1 MNFSAPFIR
10 RPVATTV
17 LAMAVLLLGM
27 VGYFQLPMAL
37 LPNVSFPTVLVT
49 ASLPGASP
57 ETMASS
63 VATPL
68 ERQFTSIPGLA
79 SMSAVSQN
87 GSTRITLQFNLS
99 TSAIAVTQEVSDA
112 VGQAQHFLPPDLPQP
127 PLVKN
132 LNPSARPIL
141 YIGLSAPNM
150 PLYQL
155 NRYAE
160 TRVAT
165 ILSTVPGVADVQV
178 FGAKTYAVR
187 IYVNPFALSARG
199 LSLQAV
205 ESAIGSANV
214 DLPQGTIEG
223 SHADLQTQVHGQL
236 HTAAAYNHL
245 ILAYAHGHPVPLT
258 AVGHAVN
265 STEYNQQETWLNKNP
280 GIVLAVVRQPGSN
293 TVAISNAIH
302 RLLPELAATAPGGV
316 RMQVVFDNA
325 DYIRAAVQEVLF
337 TLALASVLVAGVM
350 WVFLRRFAATVIGAL
365 AIPFS
370 LLGTFLVM
378 WLLGYSL
385 NTLTLLALTLAVG
398 FVVDDAVVMLE
409 NINRHLDRG
418 EEGFTAALVGGREI
432 GFTVLSMTL
441 SLAIIFLPLLFLGG
455 FVGHLFAAFG
465 VTISVVILVSGLVAL
480 TATPALAARFL
491 KRSDAADHGRF
502 QRIFNKSRAL
512 YLQSLDFAL
521 RHKGWVLGLA
531 GLTLIGCFVLMGL
544 VQKSFLPDQRA
555 GLLNVNITYPPG
567 LSFAQIAG
575 EQKGIARAIQENP
588 AVLSVISSAGQ
599 GPGAFSGTTKGN
611 CFVRLK
617 SAYTEDTASVIQSLR
632 KAVAPY
638 HNALIVFMGQQGAQ
652 SGTASANGAY
662 VYELLGTS
670 WSTVNQ
676 ATERLTEALRRVPQL
691 QSVNSSL
698 ENNNPQVAISIRR
711 AAATALGVTPESIE
725 ETLNLAFGGRKVG
738 TIYGSTDQYEVL
750 MEIDPQYQN
759 SIQALDTLSVP
770 GAGGNLIPLSA
781 VVNFRYDAGPL
792 SLRQHDGLPS
802 TTISF
807 NLAPGTTI
815 GQAIPLVQKVAHN
828 ILPAGVNGRF
838 GGNAALF
845 QSSFKSL
852 PILLFATVLLIYVV
866 LAVLYEHFLHPLT
879 ILTALP
885 LAAFGALLSLY
896 LFGLPLDLYSF
907 IGIIM
912 LLGLVKKNG
921 IILVDFAI
929 SGRREGASAEEA
941 IRGACAVRY
950 RPIMMTTFA
959 AILGVLPIAIGF
971 GTGAQTRVPLGVA
984 VVGGLIFSQ
993 FLTLYVTPAF
1003 YLWMEALTERLRRR
1017 KDPRE
1022 PATFAPRIK
1031 TE

>member
-1 MNFSAPFIR
+1 MNLSAPFIR

-17 LAMAVLLLGM
+17 LAMAMVLLGI
-27 VGYFQLPMAL
+27 VGYFELPMAL

-49 ASLPGASP
+49 GSLPGASP

-68 ERQFTSIPGLA
+68 ERQFTSIPGLS

-87 GSTRITLQFNLS
+87 GSTRITLQFNLG
-99 TSAIAVTQEVSDA
+99 TSAIAATQEVSDA
-112 VGQAQHFLPPDLPQP
+112 VAQAQHFLPPDLPQP

-132 LNPSARPIL
+132 LNPSARPIMF
-141 YIGLSAPNM
+141 IGLTAPNM

-165 ILSTVPGVADVQV
+165 TLSTVPGVADVQV

-223 SHADLQTQVHGQL
+223 SHSDLQAEVHGQL

-245 ILAYAHGHPVPLT
+245 VLTYANGRPVPLS
-258 AVGHAVN
+258 AVGRAIN
-265 STEYNQQETWLNKNP
+265 STEYNQQETWLNKKP

-293 TVAISNAIH
+293 TVAISKAIH
-302 RLLPELAATAPGGV
+302 RLLPQLAATAPGGATLK
-316 RMQVVFDNA
+316 VVFNEA
-325 DYIRAAVQEVLF
+325 DYISAAVQQVLF

-350 WVFLRRFAATVIGAL
+350 WIFLRRFAATLIGAL

-418 EEGFTAALVGGREI
+418 EDGFTAALTGGREI

-465 VTISVVILVSGLVAL
+465 VTISVVILMSGLVAL
-480 TATPALAARFL
+480 TVTPALSARFL
-491 KRSDAADHGRF
+491 NRTDQADRGRF
-502 QRIFNKSRAL
+502 QRNFERSRTL
-512 YLQSLDFAL
+512 YLRSLDIAL
-521 RHKGWVLGLA
+521 RHKGGMLGLA
-531 GLTLIGCFVLMGL
+531 GLTLIGCVALTGL
-544 VQKSFLPDQRA
+544 VQKGFLPNQQA
-555 GLLNVNITYPPG
+555 GLLNVNIIYPPG
-567 LSFAQIAG
+567 LSFGQIAR
-575 EQKGIARAIQENP
+575 EQKAISQTMQKNP
-588 AVLSVISSAGQ
+588 AVLSVVSSAGQ
-599 GPGAFSGTTKGN
+599 GPGAFSGTTKGH

-617 SAYTEDTASVIQSLR
+617 PAYAQQTASVIQSLR
-632 KAVAPY
+632 QAVAPY
-638 HNALIVFMGQQGAQ
+638 HNAVIVFTGQAGAQ
-652 SGTASANGAY
+652 GGTASANGAY
-662 VYELLGTS
+662 VYELLGTR

-676 ATERLTEALRRVPQL
+676 ATQTLTEALRRLPQL

-698 ENNNPQVAISIRR
+698 ENNNPQVAIHIRR
-711 AAATALGVTPESIE
+711 SAATALGVTSQAIE
-725 ETLNLAFGGRKVG
+725 QTLNLAFGGRKVG
-738 TIYGSTDQYEVL
+738 TIYGSADQYEVL
-750 MEIDPQYQN
+750 LEINPRYQN

-770 GAGGNLIPLSA
+770 SSSGNLVPLSA
-781 VVNFRYDAGPL
+781 VVGFHYDAGPL
-792 SLRQHDGLPS
+792 SLHQHEGLPS

-807 NLAPGTTI
+807 NVAPGTAI
-815 GQAIPLVQKVAHN
+815 GQVIPLVQHMATKV
-828 ILPAGVNGRF
+828 LPAGVNGRF

-845 QSSFKSL
+845 QSSFQSL
-852 PILLFATVLLIYVV
+852 PILLFATILLIYVV

-929 SGRREGASAEEA
+929 SRQREGASPEEA
-941 IRGACAVRY
+941 IREACAVRY

-971 GTGAQTRVPLGVA
+971 GAGSSSRVPLGVA
-984 VVGGLIFSQ
+984 VVGGLLFSQ
-993 FLTLYVTPAF
+993 FLTLYITPAF
-1003 YLWMEALTERLRRR
+1003 YLWMEVLTERLRRR
-1017 KDPRE
+1017 KGFRE
-1022 PATFAPRIK
+1022 PSAVIH
-1031 TE
+1031 E